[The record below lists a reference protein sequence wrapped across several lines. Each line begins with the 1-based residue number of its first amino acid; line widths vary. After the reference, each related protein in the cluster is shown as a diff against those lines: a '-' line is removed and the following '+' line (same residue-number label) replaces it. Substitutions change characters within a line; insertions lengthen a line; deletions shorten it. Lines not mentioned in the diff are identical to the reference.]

1 MIRKNMYTAILALL
15 AINMTY
21 GQMAQDRLYYIEKY
35 SKIAQDEMERTGVP
49 ASIKLAQAILE
60 SNGGKSVLSR
70 KANNHFGIK
79 CGGDWNDRT
88 FYRVDDEKDKKGND
102 IESCFRMYKN
112 PESSFI
118 AHSEFLRNNQR
129 YGFLFELAHDD
140 YKGWAH
146 GLKKAG
152 YATNPKYPSLLIKIV
167 EDYSLFKYD
176 DLFRPYPDDDMLAS
190 TEEDA
195 FFEELARQEKKQ
207 KVQKVIKLGKV
218 NDVDIVVTEADETPE
233 IVAAKT
239 DVSLKRILK
248 YNDALTDP
256 SEVIPTNTKVYLQP
270 KRSSYRGRKKFHK
283 VREGETMAHIS
294 QQYGIRLDKLISRNR
309 LSADEEPMPGAILK
323 IKGRKVAANSRIATN
338 RVSTAGNSSKESK
351 KTKHKFSTALS
362 DFELPPSIAEEK
374 RNNER
379 REQRS
384 PTHTQKEMPTPNRR
398 VEQSR
403 TSTSSYLE
411 DSKEAT
417 SVYSA
422 PAQSENYNTD
432 AASSNVKFKPEG
444 NTTTTEIVT
453 RPGINHNTRISTD
466 KASTYPAKETT
477 TVESPKTNTQ
487 YTNSTSP
494 TSNATTS
501 TATERTTNTYGSTT
515 TIATTTNTS
524 TYAPTISTPPTQQV
538 ATRYH
543 TVEKGQTLYRLS
555 KMYGKSVDYIK
566 QANGLSSNTISIG
579 QKLVVN

>member
-444 NTTTTEIVT
+444 NTTTPEIVT

-487 YTNSTSP
+487 YANSTSP

-501 TATERTTNTYGSTT
+501 TAAERTTNTYGSTT